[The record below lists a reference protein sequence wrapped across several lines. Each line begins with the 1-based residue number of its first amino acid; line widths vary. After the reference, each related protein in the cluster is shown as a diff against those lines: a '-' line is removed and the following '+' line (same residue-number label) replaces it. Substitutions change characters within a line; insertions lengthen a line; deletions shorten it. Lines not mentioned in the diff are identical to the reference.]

1 MHNTKLN
8 TNLEIQK
15 FVIYL
20 IFIQAIVFSNL
31 YVNFRFIKNVNTM
44 KRLEKYEYDMSL
56 SPTL

>member
-15 FVIYL
+15 FIIYL
-20 IFIQAIVFSNL
+20 IFIQAIVISNL